1 MDGASSWLVFF
12 PLTVAVIVMV
22 LIHPH
27 KPEPRAKA
35 RPRWQRFT
43 LLPLLRDRFPP
54 LVGRSIPHSGTH
66 ELIGWILVA
75 ILMAV
80 AFGFAVD

>member
-1 MDGASSWLVFF
+1 MDSVGFWLVFL
-12 PLTVAVIVMV
+12 PLTAAVIVMV
-22 LIHPH
+22 VIHPH

-43 LLPLLRDRFPP
+43 LLPLLRDRLPP

-66 ELIGWILVA
+66 ELIGWILVVT
-75 ILMAV
+75 LMAV